1 MGIGEGIIPC
11 TNAEAKQPPLGNL
24 VRNSEC
30 HEKQRHTSN
39 NKETF
44 QPRHR
49 QCIYLC
55 VLWSFLS
62 LHQFDNFL
70 LCFGRFALSNFGLTQ
85 LAYQMT

>member
-1 MGIGEGIIPC
+1 MGRVVSIISYSNGEVWQVLLRSLAH
-11 TNAEAKQPPLGNL
+11 NLGY
-24 VRNSEC
+24 

-62 LHQFDNFL
+62 LNQFDIFY
-70 LCFGRFALSNFGLTQ
+70 CALVGLR
-85 LAYQMT
+85 LAILD